1 MCVFVIAVVHVA
13 ILLVERHVDIYLIVM
28 FVPDFGEFGDV
39 GLPLSARF
47 YLGVF
52 CILA

>member
-47 YLGVF
+47 
-52 CILA
+52 